1 MRTVKSQMHAP
12 AFNYT
17 LRMHREQL
25 MSDEI
30 SFVIR
35 RARFRGS
42 EGPVNEVRD
51 NAGGKLREW
60 TAARERIQVIIAAV
74 HVADSGVCICL
85 WVCLFSSNIE
95 NAGYVCRF
103 VLA

>member
-1 MRTVKSQMHAP
+1 
-12 AFNYT
+12 
-17 LRMHREQL
+17 

-85 WVCLFSSNIE
+85 WVCLFSSNLE
-95 NAGYVCRF
+95 KAEYVCRLF
-103 VLA
+103 VLTWQIWYSNKLILLV